1 MHVALD
7 DVFLRL
13 DSTLK
18 VKQQCRWRNDGR
30 VPGSAEAFLLPDW
43 ICSYSDVVDD
53 LLNLWVKI

>member
-1 MHVALD
+1 MLVALD

-30 VPGSAEAFLLPDW
+30 VPGSAE
-43 ICSYSDVVDD
+43 
-53 LLNLWVKI
+53 